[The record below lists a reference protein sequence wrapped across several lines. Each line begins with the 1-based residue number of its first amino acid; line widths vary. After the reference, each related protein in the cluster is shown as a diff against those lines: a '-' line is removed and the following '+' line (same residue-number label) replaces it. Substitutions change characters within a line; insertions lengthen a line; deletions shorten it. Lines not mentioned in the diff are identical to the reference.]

1 MRLMLKVADNVRRQE
16 DTGTALRRNLTLDYV
31 DTGPLKGIDTDAP
44 VPFTA
49 VAEVVAGAIAGSA
62 LKTISCVL

>member
-1 MRLMLKVADNVRRQE
+1 MRLMLKVADNVRRQ
-16 DTGTALRRNLTLDYV
+16 LDNV